1 MSWSNCYCQPYTQ
14 HPKDARGMSC
24 SNNSRQLGIAS
35 HN

>member
-1 MSWSNCYCQPYTQ
+1 
-14 HPKDARGMSC
+14 MSC